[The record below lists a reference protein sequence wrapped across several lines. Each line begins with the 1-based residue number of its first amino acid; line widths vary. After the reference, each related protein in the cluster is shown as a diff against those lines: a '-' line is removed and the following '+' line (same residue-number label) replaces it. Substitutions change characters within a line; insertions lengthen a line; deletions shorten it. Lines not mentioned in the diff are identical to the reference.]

1 MAGVVAARKSSPNN
15 APVPSRREKVRPATP
30 SSWPYR
36 EKTRPASSKSPKT
49 DHFCR
54 AGRTFSR
61 FPIRFTP
68 QGELFRASPTRNE
81 QSTRTTGP
89 ARTHKTTCIVP
100 PCPNR
105 EKVRPTTP
113 PWPPRAKKFAQQHP
127 HLGQT
132 AKKLSQRAQK
142 HRKPTIFAE
151 QGELF
156 RASQSESPHR
166 ANFFAQPQ
174 HATSNPRAPPARRA
188 QESTHKKAH
197 ATKHPRQGTYTS
209 ATGRELLVVHR
220 SLLPLVV
227 IHRLTRKA

>member
-30 SSWPYR
+30 SSWPNR
-36 EKTRPASSKSPKT
+36 EKTLPASSKTPKT

-61 FPIRFTP
+61 FPIRITP
-68 QGELFRASPTRNE
+68 QGELFRAAPTRNE

-105 EKVRPTTP
+105 EKVRPACP
-113 PWPPRAKKFAQQHP
+113 HSAPRAKKLAQQ
-127 HLGQT
+127 
-132 AKKLSQRAQK
+132 AQK
-142 HRKPTIFAE
+142 HRKSAIFAE

-156 RASQSESPHR
+156 RASRSVSPR
-166 ANFFAQPQ
+166 RVNYFAQIQ
-174 HATSNPRAPPARRA
+174 QTTTNPRASPAR
-188 QESTHKKAH
+188 H
-197 ATKHPRQGTYTS
+197 ARQGANTP
-209 ATGRELLVVHR
+209 ATGRR
-220 SLLPLVV
+220 PLV
-227 IHRLTRKA
+227 IHRSPPPLEVIHKLTQ

>member
-105 EKVRPTTP
+105 DKVRPACP
-113 PWPPRAKKFAQQHP
+113 HSAPRAKKLAQQRP
-127 HLGQT
+127 HFDKI
-132 AKKLSQRAQK
+132 AKKLAQQAQK
-142 HRKPTIFAE
+142 HRKSAIFAE

-156 RASQSESPHR
+156 RASRSVSPR
-166 ANFFAQPQ
+166 RVNYFAQIQ
-174 HATSNPRAPPARRA
+174 QTTTNPRASPAR
-188 QESTHKKAH
+188 H
-197 ATKHPRQGTYTS
+197 ARQGANTP
-209 ATGRELLVVHR
+209 ATGRR
-220 SLLPLVV
+220 PLV
-227 IHRLTRKA
+227 IHRSPPPLEVIHKLTQ

>member
-1 MAGVVAARKSSPNN
+1 MSSACRRSGRSSADCWGGWRRRGAKKFAQQQPQQATSNPR
-15 APVPSRREKVRPATP
+15 AP
-30 SSWPYR
+30 
-36 EKTRPASSKSPKT
+36 
-49 DHFCR
+49 
-54 AGRTFSR
+54 
-61 FPIRFTP
+61 
-68 QGELFRASPTRNE
+68 
-81 QSTRTTGP
+81 P
-89 ARTHKTTCIVP
+89 ARHGHMKPPAIIHTTQ
-100 PCPNR
+100 
-105 EKVRPTTP
+105 T
-113 PWPPRAKKFAQQHP
+113 AKKFAQQHPHLGQTAKKFAQQQP

-142 HRKPTIFAE
+142 HRKPAIFAE

-156 RASQSESPHR
+156 RASRSESPRR

-188 QESTHKKAH
+188 QESAHKKAH

-209 ATGRELLVVHR
+209 ATGRQLLVVHR

>member
-1 MAGVVAARKSSPNN
+1 MSSACRRSGRSSADCWGSRRRRSAKKFAQQQPRGLPARKSSPNN
-15 APVPSRREKVRPATP
+15 TLVASR
-30 SSWPYR
+30 
-36 EKTRPASSKSPKT
+36 
-49 DHFCR
+49 
-54 AGRTFSR
+54 
-61 FPIRFTP
+61 
-68 QGELFRASPTRNE
+68 
-81 QSTRTTGP
+81 
-89 ARTHKTTCIVP
+89 
-100 PCPNR
+100 R

-113 PWPPRAKKFAQQHP
+113 PWPPGAKKFAQQHL

-142 HRKPTIFAE
+142 HRKPAILAE

-156 RASQSESPHR
+156 RASQSESPRR

-188 QESTHKKAH
+188 QESAHKKAR

-209 ATGRELLVVHR
+209 ATGRQLLVVHR

>member
-15 APVPSRREKVRPATP
+15 APVASRREKVRPTTP
-30 SSWPYR
+30 P
-36 EKTRPASSKSPKT
+36 RPPGAKKFAQQRLHLGQTAKKLAQQAQKHRKPAI
-49 DHFCR
+49 F
-54 AGRTFSR
+54 AE
-61 FPIRFTP
+61 
-68 QGELFRASPTRNE
+68 QGELFRADLTRNE

-113 PWPPRAKKFAQQHP
+113 PSRPNREKTRPASSKTPKTDHFCQAGRTFSRFP
-127 HLGQT
+127 IRIT
-132 AKKLSQRAQK
+132 
-142 HRKPTIFAE
+142 P

-156 RASQSESPHR
+156 RAAPTRNEQSTH
-166 ANFFAQPQ
+166 
-174 HATSNPRAPPARRA
+174 TTGPARTRKRA
-188 QESTHKKAH
+188 QESTHKKAD

-220 SLLPLVV
+220 SLLPLEV
-227 IHRLTRKA
+227 IHKLTQ

>member
-15 APVPSRREKVRPATP
+15 APVPSRREKVRPTTP
-30 SSWPYR
+30 P
-36 EKTRPASSKSPKT
+36 RPPGAKKFAQQHLHLGQTAKKLAQQAQKHRKPAI
-49 DHFCR
+49 F
-54 AGRTFSR
+54 AE
-61 FPIRFTP
+61 
-68 QGELFRASPTRNE
+68 QGELFRADLTRNE

-105 EKVRPTTP
+105 EKTRPASSKTP
-113 PWPPRAKKFAQQHP
+113 KTDHFCQAGRTFSRFPIRITP
-127 HLGQT
+127 
-132 AKKLSQRAQK
+132 
-142 HRKPTIFAE
+142 

-156 RASQSESPHR
+156 RAAPTRNEQSTH
-166 ANFFAQPQ
+166 
-174 HATSNPRAPPARRA
+174 TTGPARTRKRA
-188 QESTHKKAH
+188 QESTHKKAD

>member
-1 MAGVVAARKSSPNN
+1 MA
-15 APVPSRREKVRPATP
+15 SRREKVRPTTP
-30 SSWPYR
+30 PSRPNR
-36 EKTRPASSKSPKT
+36 EKTLPASSKTPKT
-49 DHFCR
+49 DHFCQ

-61 FPIRFTP
+61 FPIRITP
-68 QGELFRASPTRNE
+68 QGELFRAAPTRNE

-105 EKVRPTTP
+105 EKVRPTAA
-113 PWPPRAKKFAQQHP
+113 PWHPGAKKFAQQHL

-142 HRKPTIFAE
+142 HRKPTIFAK

-156 RASQSESPHR
+156 RVSRSESPRR

-188 QESTHKKAH
+188 QESAHKKA
-197 ATKHPRQGTYTS
+197 R
-209 ATGRELLVVHR
+209 
-220 SLLPLVV
+220 
-227 IHRLTRKA
+227 TRKHTRQSTHDKARIPRHPEGNCSSSTGHFSRS